1 MKMSDAIIV
10 ALITGVCAVV
20 AQFIINRKSQSD
32 LYSKLDKSS
41 ELSDA
46 KLDAKLE
53 KHQAVTDTKI
63 EELVREVRE
72 HNNFARRIPLVEK
85 DVQVLGEKVARLEQ
99 YHRPT

>member
-1 MKMSDAIIV
+1 MSDAIIV

-32 LYSKLDKSS
+32 LYTKLDKSS
-41 ELSDA
+41 EIADM

-63 EELVREVRE
+63 EALCK
-72 HNNFARRIPLVEK
+72 AVEK
-85 DVQVLGEKVARLEQ
+85 HNQFASRVPLLEEKVARLEQ
-99 YHRPT
+99 FHKPQ